1 MEDDLKIW
9 KVEYLSSHWLD
20 LPQILNINSWD
31 RNRVKKGL
39 DENDLQWKTSPNG
52 RWPQNIQSWISQKP
66 LIGSPSNFKHKR
78 SWDQTNVE
86 KGFNEEDL
94 QWKTTFNWR
103 YDFVNRGK
111 PRGNLECGSAQPSL
125 FLVFF
130 SSFLL
135 VRAVAVQ
142 AVSCSERSDHYF
154 W

>member
-1 MEDDLKIW
+1 MKTTFNGRRPLMEDDLKIW

-52 RWPQNIQSWISQKP
+52 RWPQNIKSWISQKP
-66 LIGSPSNFKHKR
+66 LIGPPSNFKHKR

-111 PRGNLECGSAQPSL
+111 PRGNLECGSTQPSL
-125 FLVFF
+125 FRVF
-130 SSFLL
+130 SRN
-135 VRAVAVQ
+135 VN
-142 AVSCSERSDHYF
+142 YF
-154 W
+154 Y